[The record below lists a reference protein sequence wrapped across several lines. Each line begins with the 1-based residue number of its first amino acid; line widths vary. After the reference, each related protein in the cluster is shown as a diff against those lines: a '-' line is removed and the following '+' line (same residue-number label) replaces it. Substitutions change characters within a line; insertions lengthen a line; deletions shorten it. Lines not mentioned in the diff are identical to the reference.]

1 MTDFAAVKDFVAGA
15 FSGAMGCLVGQ
26 PMDTVKVRMQTLT
39 GLSSSRATASVVA
52 METLRHEGIRGFF
65 RGLTPPMCVSLHAL
79 PPLYAQRL

>member
-52 METLRHEGIRGFF
+52 METLRHEGVRGFF
-65 RGLTPPMCVSLHAL
+65 RGLTSPMALTSAPFSPSSLEMT
-79 PPLYAQRL
+79 